1 MSDIALTS
9 TQVIAKNLT
18 IDLNGKNITATNAR
32 ALHIKNGEVTITG
45 EGRISANGA
54 GLDADSSVIRVGD
67 GSTNGAAAKLTID
80 KDVTVSTD
88 KCYGITA
95 FGVNNTDGKLETSD
109 IEVVVKGT
117 VSVTSE
123 RNAIAGNGNSRNSAT
138 KVTIEKGANVTSEKD
153 YAIYHPGNG
162 TLTVNGKVR
171 GK

>member
-18 IDLNGKNITATNAR
+18 IDLNGHNIAATDAR
-32 ALHIKNGEVTITG
+32 ALWIKNGEVTITG

-95 FGVNNTDGKLETSD
+95 FGVNNTDGNLETSD
-109 IEVVVKGT
+109 IEVVIKGT
-117 VSVTSE
+117 VRVTSE

-138 KVTIEKGANVTSEKD
+138 NITIDKGASVIAAND
-153 YAIYHPGNG
+153 YAIYQPRTS
-162 TLTVNGKVR
+162 TLTVNGTVS